1 MSRPFVVVGAGQRA
15 RGSPT
20 RPPARSPLGKPA
32 SGHLS
37 EGIRPML
44 SREEEARKILAQH
57 DLLFCYEMLT
67 DDDTRDMLI
76 NLALGS
82 APDFDPLVHP
92 GNDTVH

>member
-1 MSRPFVVVGAGQRA
+1 
-15 RGSPT
+15 
-20 RPPARSPLGKPA
+20 
-32 SGHLS
+32 
-37 EGIRPML
+37 ML